1 MKGIMMGV
9 ILHKKTDTSM
19 RFGLSMVLLLTALL
33 FPACSSQSTLLKG
46 DKNRRALADHYYNK
60 KEYHKAKDELQ
71 SIVIENPDDA
81 ESLFRLGVIYGHEGS
96 TNASYT
102 AFKKVISIDPNYSK
116 AYYNI
121 GVLYANSKS
130 ATGKKISVRYFSKF
144 LELEP
149 DTQYRQEI
157 ERWKSSHLN
166 H

>member
-1 MKGIMMGV
+1 MSV
-9 ILHKKTDTSM
+9 IVHKKPDRSM
-19 RFGLSMVLLLTALL
+19 RFGLSMVLLLTIVL
-33 FPACSSQSTLLKG
+33 FSACSPQSTLLKG
-46 DKNRRALADHYYNK
+46 DNDRRALADHHYTK

-71 SIVIENPDDA
+71 SILIENPDDA
-81 ESLFRLGVIYGHEGS
+81 ESLFRLGVIYGNEGS
-96 TNASYT
+96 TNASYK

-130 ATGKKISVRYFSKF
+130 ATGIKISVRYFNKF